1 MSSQSMEGSPSR
13 RCVERL
19 PLRSMENKESAL
31 KQQSKSLFNTTQGA
45 ANSRIL
51 RSPPSANFTQPIGST
66 TELTSYL
73 LGDVT
78 FKSFIC
84 SGGEVELGQS
94 SLCVADDDGDH
105 VVLREDHQSV
115 SSNCEK
121 DDSVASELVSSCDN
135 HAEHPYCHPADANVY
150 EAAVDLTWKSFAC
163 DGGEVEVLDA
173 TNRPLDATFL
183 LPAGDLVQD
192 KSINSS
198 NLFEASHLGPAE
210 EHVDHPYCN
219 YECGEKSSGAVCD
232 VTVGT
237 FISSGGGVE
246 IPDSA
251 PTTEEILP
259 LPADDVPIIPPDLSV
274 LPAGEKLCSEHLE
287 LDGPSACVAEPCGQD
302 PLNVDPFGQGT
313 IGIPGEEQAVSSQ
326 LLQAN
331 EERLVIQKSSSP
343 DFEVSCSTQASN
355 EALSND
361 PFCFETP
368 EILLLPA
375 DVVPILPQ
383 DLSVLPA
390 DGKLCSEHLE
400 LDAPSACVAEPR
412 VQDPLNVDPFGQ
424 GTIGIPGE
432 EQAVSSQLLQANEER
447 LVIQKSSS
455 PDFEVSCS
463 TQASNQALSNDPFCF
478 ETPDLSH
485 HDGSSPSHLG
495 TATPTEDSEV
505 QDSALGSSEDRPPY
519 PNSADKPSA
528 DNLPDVLKVLS
539 GCVSVALQL
548 GEDSAHEKSLVAP
561 GGPVLGRLWADIL
574 ESPMPRPLF
583 NSTTLCN
590 KLQQSPVLQAD
601 EDFSKAPAVVPQSG
615 LARGRLITEGPLQQQ
630 LQQMGEFLILASGK
644 VGLNVSPPAAAPPV
658 KSHNACVGSTP
669 VKMWDQGLNTSGQ
682 FERKRKF
689 STADASSL
697 TDPLLWNV
705 APGSLECLPKKELE
719 QRLRSSMIMVEAL
732 VQQQAM
738 ARVHSHL
745 AGPMLSEMRDKLV
758 QTDHTELSQ
767 TTMYRDL
774 YTEALN
780 RIGDLEQDA
789 TSLQELVQCMQGM
802 RVTMT
807 SLASDTD
814 AALSNMKHTEEL
826 VREDHSN
833 LVSHYK
839 EMKSLFTKSKEMQT
853 RLMQKVKD
861 ALQQR
866 DHMRTQMDGALT
878 VKEAALSTVE
888 QLRSHC
894 ADEIAALQRSVGSQQ
909 ELLLVLNNT
918 FPEQVALNTCNIETL
933 NSASDLLRQTMQE
946 QSSLMKEL
954 HDVRNL
960 VHRTAPVL
968 MKLNQKAADALRE
981 RDDYMLARDRALE
994 DKEQL
999 EDELI
1004 QTRLNLQAAEVQID
1018 DLNLQVTILTS
1029 EMGVLRQKLTEHEE
1043 DSAQLERKV
1052 TEMSATLSSTLA
1064 AHTFLEHTL
1073 AEETSKLLQAQSD
1086 ASQAQ
1091 DMAEQLVSSLQQ
1103 AEQRVEVLSQTLC
1116 ESEEQFSRLHALTQE
1131 QSLQIQQL
1139 QDVCAQLSGVREMNE
1154 FLQME
1159 NELAREQMAESEST
1173 LSSNLQALRERNIQ
1187 CEDMKMEISQLQ
1199 LERSSVQDELEAVR
1213 ARANAVQLKQ
1223 DEELAQAVTE
1233 ITLLNHT
1240 LRGVTNQLH
1249 GALEKPDAKNPPPAL
1264 KVERH
1269 PSSSFVDCVM
1279 VALITEKDAAA
1290 LTTTPVKAVA
1300 ADSPESPSEAVFS
1313 GKSAFTRV
1321 GVTPKKK
1328 EEFEPEEEEQQS
1340 SALELLAHLSNT
1352 ITELVSTLKTVQQCK
1367 DARVEELQ
1375 SSVSSLE
1382 MALHFANSQHESE
1395 VFDLKHE
1402 LNRVTTLME
1411 KGKHALQ
1418 QKAQD
1423 EKMVEKLIADVN
1435 EAHELVTKQKND
1447 YNDLRKEAAEL
1458 RRSLKETQ
1466 TEAQFLRAELA
1477 KAGHQTDGDA
1487 LFMDEKLK
1495 LLKEVDRLKT
1505 ALQEAEKARGKLLER
1520 AKRHQMIHQ
1529 MNQVKSEK
1537 ELHMLNNMINKVRE
1551 VLLCLP
1557 DVMKNSEHL
1566 QQILEY
1572 LG

>member
-1 MSSQSMEGSPSR
+1 MTISKEPSR

-31 KQQSKSLFNTTQGA
+31 KHESKSLFNTTKEGA
-45 ANSRIL
+45 ISRIL
-51 RSPPSANFTQPIGST
+51 RSPPSASFTQPIGST
-66 TELTSYL
+66 TELTSYM

-78 FKSFIC
+78 FKSFLC

-94 SLCVADDDGDH
+94 SSCEADDDGDH
-105 VVLREDHQSV
+105 VVLREDQQSV
-115 SSNCEK
+115 SSARQK
-121 DDSVASELVSSCDN
+121 DSSVASELGSSCGN

-173 TNRPLDATFL
+173 TGRPLDATIL
-183 LPAGDLVQD
+183 PPAGDLVQD

-198 NLFEASHLGPAE
+198 NLFEASHLGPAD

-237 FISSGGGVE
+237 SISSGGGVE

-251 PTTEEILP
+251 PTAEEILP
-259 LPADDVPIIPPDLSV
+259 LPADVVPIIPQDLSV
-274 LPAGEKLCSEHLE
+274 LPADGKLCSEHLE
-287 LDGPSACVAEPCGQD
+287 HDGPSTCVAEPCGPD
-302 PLNVDPFGQGT
+302 PLNNVDTFGQET

-331 EERLVIQKSSSP
+331 EEHLVVQKSSSQ
-343 DFEVSCSTQASN
+343 DFEVSCSTH
-355 EALSND
+355 ALSND
-361 PFCFETP
+361 P
-368 EILLLPA
+368 
-375 DVVPILPQ
+375 V
-383 DLSVLPA
+383 
-390 DGKLCSEHLE
+390 
-400 LDAPSACVAEPR
+400 
-412 VQDPLNVDPFGQ
+412 
-424 GTIGIPGE
+424 
-432 EQAVSSQLLQANEER
+432 
-447 LVIQKSSS
+447 
-455 PDFEVSCS
+455 
-463 TQASNQALSNDPFCF
+463 CF
-478 ETPDLSH
+478 ETPDQLLSH
-485 HDGSSPSHLG
+485 HNGSSPSHLG
-495 TATPTEDSEV
+495 TGTPTQVSEA
-505 QDSALGSSEDRPPY
+505 QDSALGSSEDRPPC
-519 PNSADKPSA
+519 PNSADNLSA
-528 DNLPDVLKVLS
+528 DNLPNVLKVLS
-539 GCVSVALQL
+539 GCVSVAPQL
-548 GEDSAHEKSLVAP
+548 GEDSALEKSLVAP
-561 GGPVLGRLWADIL
+561 GGPALGRLWADIL
-574 ESPMPRPLF
+574 ESPVPIPLF

-590 KLQQSPVLQAD
+590 KLQPSPVLQAD
-601 EDFSKAPAVVPQSG
+601 EDFSKAPAVVPQLVPQVSG
-615 LARGRLITEGPLQQQ
+615 LAPRRLITEGPLQKQ

-644 VGLNVSPPAAAPPV
+644 VGLDVSPPAAAAAAAAAAPV

-689 STADASSL
+689 STADACSL

-705 APGSLECLPKKELE
+705 APGSLECLPRKELE

-738 ARVHSHL
+738 ARVNSHP
-745 AGPMLSEMRDKLV
+745 AGPPLSELRDKLV

-866 DHMRTQMDGALT
+866 DHMRTQMDEALT

-909 ELLLVLNNT
+909 ELLVVLNNT

-946 QSSLMKEL
+946 HSSLMKEL

-960 VHRTAPVL
+960 VHRTAPIL
-968 MKLNQKAADALRE
+968 MKLNEKAADALRE
-981 RDDYMLARDRALE
+981 RDDYMSARDRALE

-999 EDELI
+999 EEELS
-1004 QTRLNLQAAEVQID
+1004 QTQLNLQAAGVQIG

-1029 EMGVLRQKLTEHEE
+1029 EMGVLRQKLTEREE
-1043 DSAQLERKV
+1043 DSAQLERNV
-1052 TEMSATLSSTLA
+1052 TEMSATLSSTMA
-1064 AHTFLEHTL
+1064 AHTFLEHAL

-1091 DMAEQLVSSLQQ
+1091 DTAEQLVSSLHQ
-1103 AEQRVEVLSQTLC
+1103 AEQRVEALSQTLC
-1116 ESEEQFSRLHALTQE
+1116 ESEEELSRLHALTQE
-1131 QSLQIQQL
+1131 QSLQILQL

-1154 FLQME
+1154 FMQME
-1159 NELAREQMAESEST
+1159 NELALEQVAESEST
-1173 LSSNLQALRERNIQ
+1173 LSSTLQALRERNIQ

-1249 GALEKPDAKNPPPAL
+1249 GALEKPDAKNPQAAP

-1279 VALITEKDAAA
+1279 VALTTEKDAAP

-1300 ADSPESPSEAVFS
+1300 ADSPESPSQAIFS

-1352 ITELVSTLKTVQQCK
+1352 ITELVSTLETVQQHK

-1375 SSVSSLE
+1375 RSVSSLE
-1382 MALHFANSQHESE
+1382 MALHFANSQHESKL
-1395 VFDLKHE
+1395 FDLKHN

-1423 EKMVEKLIADVN
+1423 EKMVIKLIADVN
-1435 EAHELVTKQKND
+1435 EAQELVTKQKND

-1477 KAGHQTDGDA
+1477 RAGHQTDGDA

-1505 ALQEAEKARGKLLER
+1505 ALQEADKARGKLLER

-1529 MNQVKSEK
+1529 MNQLKSEK

-1551 VLLCLP
+1551 MLLCLP